1 MSRVNLS
8 GERVNEIVLNEKDVP
23 GVDEVDGGIVPD
35 LEVTIQS
42 EEPFEGT
49 VDGVVE
55 GNGIETIEEASRRK
69 YWLSLEVISIASPMP
84 PLGAWSGVLPRPLK
98 KAS

>member
-1 MSRVNLS
+1 MYWVNLS
-8 GERVNEIVLNEKDVP
+8 GERVNEIVLNEKSVP

-42 EEPFEGT
+42 EEPFKGT
-49 VDGVVE
+49 VDSIME
-55 GNGIETIEEASRRK
+55 SRPLMGAGQRK
-69 YWLSLEVISIASPMP
+69 YWLSLEVMLIALPMS
-84 PLGAWSGVLPRPLK
+84 PLGAWSGVLLHLLK